1 MSEDR
6 IIPFPT
12 QGSDGAP
19 TPGLAPSPFVWIDP
33 HLLPRRQ
40 WLYGRHLIRKYVST
54 TIAPGGLGKS
64 SLVIV
69 EALAMASGK
78 EILGET
84 LPAGALN
91 VWYWNGEDGQ
101 DENRYRTVA
110 AAAHHG
116 LTPDDFAGR
125 LWQDSGREK
134 ELILATQGA
143 RAPFEINTT
152 LIAELITHIQANQI
166 DVLIIDPFVAAHE
179 VGENDNGA
187 INAVIRALGRV
198 AEFGNCAIELVH
210 HIRKP
215 GAGITVDTDVND
227 ARGASAL
234 IGGVRSARVLNVMS
248 EADAEAFG
256 ISSRLA
262 YFHVDNGKANLA
274 PRSEHALWRRIVS
287 FDLKNHANEDDL
299 DSDKIGVVEKWDP
312 PTVFAGLP
320 ARVVNLVREFVS
332 QGRYRYDFRSA
343 DWVGLG
349 LGQAIGID
357 ASEANGRNRLVKLID
372 IWIKNGVL
380 RKESRPDNKRNM
392 RDFVVADPP
401 EVMQHTDDCPSD
413 EY

>member
-33 HLLPRRQ
+33 HRLPRRQ

-69 EALAMASGK
+69 EALAMASGV
-78 EILGET
+78 ELLGEAVPKP
-84 LPAGALN
+84 LR

-110 AAAHHG
+110 AASHHG
-116 LTPDDFAGR
+116 IKPEDFATR

-134 ELILATQGA
+134 ELVIASQGA
-143 RAPFEINTT
+143 RSPFQINGA
-152 LIAELITHIQANQI
+152 LIAELIAHIQSHQI

-179 VGENDNGA
+179 VSENDNGA
-187 INAVIRALGRV
+187 INAVVRALGRV
-198 AEFGNCAIELVH
+198 AEQANCAIELVH

-215 GAGITVDTDVND
+215 GAGITTDTDVND

-248 EADAEAFG
+248 AEDAKKWKIEN
-256 ISSRLA
+256 RLS
-262 YFHVDNGKANLA
+262 YFTVTNGKANLA
-274 PRSEHALWRRIVS
+274 PRSDVAIWRRIVS
-287 FDLKNHANEDDL
+287 FDLNNAAQGDDL
-299 DSDKIGVVEKWDP
+299 DSDRIGVVEKWSP
-312 PTVFAGLP
+312 PGMFEGLAP
-320 ARVVNLVREFVS
+320 HAADRVREIVAT
-332 QGRYRYDFRSA
+332 GEHRYDQRSNLWAGYAIA
-343 DWVGLG
+343 DICRCDPTDQEGKK
-349 LGQAIGID
+349 
-357 ASEANGRNRLVKLID
+357 RLAQLID
-372 IWIKNGVL
+372 KWIENGAL
-380 RKESRPDNKRNM
+380 RKEIRPDKQRKPAA
-392 RDFVVADPP
+392 FVIADPP
-401 EVMQHTDDCPSD
+401 EPPRHD
-413 EY
+413 EYDPLDY